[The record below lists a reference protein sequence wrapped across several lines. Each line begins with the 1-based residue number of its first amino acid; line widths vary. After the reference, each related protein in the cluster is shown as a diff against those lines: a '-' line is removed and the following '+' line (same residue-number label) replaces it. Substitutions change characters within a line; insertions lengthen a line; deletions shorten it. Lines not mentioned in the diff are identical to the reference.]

1 MSASKSSSSPS
12 VRPQRNKLEMTSLTE
27 AQIEFLDD
35 LRVSL
40 EQMKQG
46 KVQPARQALREI
58 RLELEAEDDG
68 NCPDG

>member
-12 VRPQRNKLEMTSLTE
+12 VTPQRNKLEMTSLTE

-46 KVQPARQALREI
+46 KVQPARQALSEI